1 VRAHPAQAELFSSL
15 VDVPVVDVR
24 DESPVEHANE
34 QANVPLE
41 EPVEPTVIVRTSTRR
56 RKTVAAHWEGDTI
69 VVVVPH
75 RLPRRERQAFAD
87 ELSARLIKSRA
98 RSRPTD
104 AALRDRAIALSKR
117 HLDGRAKPTS
127 VTWSSRQGQRWA
139 SCTAAD
145 GTIRVSDRLRDV
157 PGWVLD
163 AVLVHE
169 LAHLLHNDHGPEFRA
184 LAERHPRSAEADVFL
199 AGYSLGLERS
209 NREGDVS
216 CP

>member
-1 VRAHPAQAELFSSL
+1 VRLPSDVVRAHPAQAELFTSL
-15 VDVPVVDVR
+15 PDAPTVQTAP
-24 DESPVEHANE
+24 P
-34 QANVPLE
+34 
-41 EPVEPTVIVRTSTRR
+41 EPTVIVRTSTRR

-87 ELSARLIKSRA
+87 ELAARLIKSRA

-104 AALRDRAIALSKR
+104 AALRDRALTLSKR
-117 HLDGRAKPTS
+117 HLDGKATPTS

-169 LAHLLHNDHGPEFRA
+169 LAHLLHNDHGPAFRE
-184 LAERHPRSAEADVFL
+184 LADRHPRSADADVFL
-199 AGYSLGLERS
+199 AGYSLGLERAS
-209 NREGDVS
+209 RSEGGVS